1 MNPPTQIDILALALS
16 TLDTLTRKEV
26 FQKAAKRKADSITM
40 SNFDIN
46 QEESKLN
53 SEDPPSQVSIGIILQ

>member
-1 MNPPTQIDILALALS
+1 MNPATQIDILALALS
-16 TLDTLTRKEV
+16 ALDTPTRKEV

>member
-1 MNPPTQIDILALALS
+1 MNPATQIDILALALS